1 MKTIWK
7 DTLTIQSNQTLKLP
21 KGSEILCVAM
31 QNGNPCIWYLVPDT
45 HARRDVREIEVFT
58 TGGPVYDGS
67 RKYIGTIVVN
77 SVLEPIEGDSFV
89 MHFFE
94 VTE

>member
-1 MKTIWK
+1 MRRIEM
-7 DTLTIQSNQTLKLP
+7 DTLTVQSNQTLELP

-45 HARRDVREIEVFT
+45 HARREVREIEVFT
-58 TGGPVYDGS
+58 TGDPMYEGS

-77 SVLEPIEGDSFV
+77 SVLKPVENPSFV
-89 MHFFE
+89 MHVFE